1 MAEGDD
7 QIHELLDA
15 LGLDLDPVGAA
26 PLLGPVVEA
35 LLDGPPWPRLQRA
48 GAEAAKTLW
57 EGDDELAAA
66 LEREISS
73 LREEY
78 PDATEVALR
87 ELEQPPG
94 ENPVALALVYRAA
107 TALLRRANENRER
120 VEALEKALSEAPSRD
135 HRRLALPLA
144 RSAVL
149 AVAVGPEEA
158 DEAAARFVEG
168 LPTSLAEIPK
178 ALERRTAA
186 VARLLAT
193 DERRRALREA
203 LEELGSIS
211 AEDFPLASEAL
222 RSLSAEPIPKDPA
235 RDEVWTSFA
244 LGLVEEQIDGLL
256 VADEEL

>member
-1 MAEGDD
+1 M
-7 QIHELLDA
+7 
-15 LGLDLDPVGAA
+15 
-26 PLLGPVVEA
+26 
-35 LLDGPPWPRLQRA
+35 
-48 GAEAAKTLW
+48 
-57 EGDDELAAA
+57 
-66 LEREISS
+66 
-73 LREEY
+73 
-78 PDATEVALR
+78 ALR